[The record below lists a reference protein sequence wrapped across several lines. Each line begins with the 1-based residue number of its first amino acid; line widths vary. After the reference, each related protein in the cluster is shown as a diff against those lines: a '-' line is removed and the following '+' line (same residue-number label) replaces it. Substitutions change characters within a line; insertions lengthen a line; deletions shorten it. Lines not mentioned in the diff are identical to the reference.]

1 MPRKSRAKPGAKR
14 GGSKPH
20 GPEPLTEQVGIKLTA
35 AQHAAKKPLGLE
47 SLQAFLRDESGECL
61 AVCRRPNPALPPEA
75 RVESV
80 AGIIMHPHTR
90 RFWIAPDVPSK
101 VDFQLV

>member
-35 AQHAAKKPLGLE
+35 AQHARVVE
-47 SLQAFLRDESGECL
+47 L
-61 AVCRRPNPALPPEA
+61 AAAAQVTPAEWARA
-75 RVESV
+75 RVEEALARADGARLVV
-80 AGIIMHPHTR
+80 AHLEAVGGLPGATG
-90 RFWIAPDVPSK
+90 
-101 VDFQLV
+101 